1 MFWSSTQSLN
11 SSSCE
16 VDSLKSTAK
25 SHDVEGISAIG
36 DLLKSQ
42 QTTTAKN
49 LLSASSQRR
58 ILRIGERCR
67 SVLPCADRLEIS
79 VPGEKQK
86 SLQVRMSYR
95 RYGSPSG

>member
-36 DLLKSQ
+36 DLLKSNNSKKFAVSQ
-42 QTTTAKN
+42 QPAEDSEN
-49 LLSASSQRR
+49 RR
-58 ILRIGERCR
+58 EVSVGAALCR
-67 SVLPCADRLEIS
+67 
-79 VPGEKQK
+79 QT
-86 SLQVRMSYR
+86 
-95 RYGSPSG
+95 